1 MSGLGRFFLSV
12 ISSIATALE
21 YLIFIYMKYRL
32 VVLILT
38 IGAAFAAP
46 ELRRINDIDYV
57 GDANPRQTLDLYIP
71 KAKTES
77 SYPVVLW
84 IHGGAWRQGSKDRPR
99 RALKAAGLNCAIV
112 SINYRLTSEKS
123 WPAQIHDCKAALR
136 WVKANGKKY
145 YLDAKRI
152 VVWGGSAGGH
162 LVAFLGTTQNHPDLD
177 GKLGS
182 HTDQSTSVK
191 GVINFFGPTDFL
203 VMNHQGSSMDH
214 NAASSPEGQLLGGEV
229 STLKARAKIA
239 SPFHQVSSDDAPI
252 LTVHGTKDP
261 LVPYLQGKALDDKLD
276 ALKVPSVLLT
286 VLDGGHGRGFG
297 PSVDKAVINF
307 LKHHF
312 FDEDLKLKDSSVNA
326 GQ

>member
-21 YLIFIYMKYRL
+21 YLIFINMKYGL

-71 KAKTES
+71 EAKTES

-84 IHGGAWRQGSKDRPR
+84 IHGGAWRQGSKDRPG

-145 YLDAKRI
+145 HLDAERI

-312 FDEDLKLKDSSVNA
+312 FDEALKLKDSSANA

>member
-21 YLIFIYMKYRL
+21 YLIFINMKYGL

-71 KAKTES
+71 EAKTES

-84 IHGGAWRQGSKDRPR
+84 IHGGAWRQGSKDRPG

-145 YLDAKRI
+145 HLDAERI

-297 PSVDKAVINF
+297 PWVDKAVINF

-312 FDEDLKLKDSSVNA
+312 FDEDLKLKDSSANA

>member
-1 MSGLGRFFLSV
+1 
-12 ISSIATALE
+12 
-21 YLIFIYMKYRL
+21 MKHGL

-71 KAKTES
+71 EAKTES
-77 SYPVVLW
+77 PYPVVLW
-84 IHGGAWRQGSKDRPR
+84 IHGGAWRKGSKDHPG

-123 WPAQIHDCKAALR
+123 WPAQIYDCKAALR
-136 WVKANGKKY
+136 WVKANAKKHH
-145 YLDAKRI
+145 LDAERI
-152 VVWGGSAGGH
+152 VVWGASAGGH
-162 LVAFLGTTQNHPDLD
+162 LVTFMGTTQNHPDLD

-182 HTDQSTSVK
+182 HIDQSTTVK

-203 VMNHQGSSMDH
+203 VMNQQGSSMDH
-214 NAASSPEGQLLGGEV
+214 NSASSPEGQLLGGEV
-229 STLKARAKIA
+229 SALKARAKLA
-239 SPFHQVSSDDAPI
+239 SPFHQLSKDDAPI

-261 LVPYLQGKALDDKLD
+261 LVPYLQGKALDEKLD

-297 PSVDKAVINF
+297 PSVDKAVIKF
-307 LKHHF
+307 LEHHF
-312 FDEDLKLKDSSVNA
+312 FDEELRFEDSSVKANR
-326 GQ
+326 

>member
-1 MSGLGRFFLSV
+1 MKRRLVILLLSV
-12 ISSIATALE
+12 GVAI
-21 YLIFIYMKYRL
+21 
-32 VVLILT
+32 
-38 IGAAFAAP
+38 AAP
-46 ELRRINDIDYV
+46 DLRRINDIDYV
-57 GDANPRQTLDLYIP
+57 GNANPRQTLDLYIP
-71 KAKTES
+71 KTKTES
-77 SYPVVLW
+77 PQPVVLW
-84 IHGGAWRQGSKDRPR
+84 IHGGAWRKGSKDRPG

-136 WVKANGKKY
+136 WVKANAKKY
-145 YLDAKRI
+145 NFDAERI

-182 HTDQSTSVK
+182 HTDQSSSVK

-203 VMNHQGSSMDH
+203 VMNDQGSSMDH

-261 LVPYLQGKALDDKLD
+261 LVPYLQGKALDDELD

-312 FDEDLKLKDSSVNA
+312 FDEDLKIKDSSVNA

>member
-21 YLIFIYMKYRL
+21 YLIFINMKYGL
-32 VVLILT
+32 VVLILS
-38 IGAAFAAP
+38 IGMAFAVP
-46 ELRRINDIDYV
+46 ELRQINDIDYV
-57 GDANPRQTLDLYIP
+57 GDANPRQALDLYIP
-71 KAKTES
+71 EAKTES

-84 IHGGAWRQGSKDRPR
+84 IHGGAWRQGSKDRPG

-112 SINYRLTSEKS
+112 SINYRLTSEES

-136 WVKANGKKY
+136 WVKANAKKY
-145 YLDAKRI
+145 HLDAKRI

-162 LVAFLGTTQNHPDLD
+162 LVTFMGTTQNHPELD

-312 FDEDLKLKDSSVNA
+312 FDEDLRLKDSSANA

>member
-1 MSGLGRFFLSV
+1 
-12 ISSIATALE
+12 
-21 YLIFIYMKYRL
+21 MKHGL

-38 IGAAFAAP
+38 IGEAFAAP

-71 KAKTES
+71 EAKTES

-84 IHGGAWRQGSKDRPR
+84 IHGGAWRKGSKDRPG

-136 WVKANGKKY
+136 WVKANAKKY
-145 YLDAKRI
+145 HLDAERI

-182 HTDQSTSVK
+182 HTEQSTSVK

-312 FDEDLKLKDSSVNA
+312 FDEALKLKDSSANA

>member
-21 YLIFIYMKYRL
+21 YLIFINMKYGL

-71 KAKTES
+71 EAKTES

-84 IHGGAWRQGSKDRPR
+84 IHGGAWRQGSKDRPG

-145 YLDAKRI
+145 HLDAERI

-162 LVAFLGTTQNHPDLD
+162 LVAFLGMTQNHPDLD

-276 ALKVPSVLLT
+276 ALEVPSVLLT

-312 FDEDLKLKDSSVNA
+312 FDEALKLKDSSANA

>member
-1 MSGLGRFFLSV
+1 
-12 ISSIATALE
+12 
-21 YLIFIYMKYRL
+21 MKHGL

-38 IGAAFAAP
+38 IGEAFAAP

-71 KAKTES
+71 EAKTES

-84 IHGGAWRQGSKDRPR
+84 IHGGAWRQGSKDRPG

-136 WVKANGKKY
+136 WVKANAKKY
-145 YLDAKRI
+145 HLDAERI

-182 HTDQSTSVK
+182 HTEQSTSVK

-312 FDEDLKLKDSSVNA
+312 FDEALKLKDSSANA